1 LGDLS
6 QGLSCHWFIFF
17 SLVLLAISLIAI
29 RKSVTLSTAPWT
41 TPLSI
46 VDGHFFGL
54 RVANDNL
61 ECSILCEVLHKHKV
75 QHMSME
81 SPLAEGVDYMMSLT
95 RFAIKAMN
103 IFFLKETMFFI
114 K

>member
-1 LGDLS
+1 V
-6 QGLSCHWFIFF
+6 HWFLFF

-41 TPLSI
+41 TLLSI

-61 ECSILCEVLHKHKV
+61 ECSILCEVL
-75 QHMSME
+75 QHMFME
-81 SPLAEGVDYMMSLT
+81 SPLAEGADYMMSLT
-95 RFAIKAMN
+95 RFAI
-103 IFFLKETMFFI
+103 
-114 K
+114 